1 MTSPTIP
8 NRPSGF
14 ASSCVRHQFDPAVD
28 RCRTCDEPFCAECL
42 LYAFGDDQPPFCMT
56 CALTASGVRVRGAK
70 APKVSRREIRR
81 REKEAKAASSLRAL
95 PPPPTTPPG
104 GWSEVTPIDSPLDDD
119 ARSTWLDEGGSDR
132 RSGNIVTF

>member
-8 NRPSGF
+8 NGPSGF

-42 LYAFGDDQPPFCMT
+42 LYAFGDNQPPFCMT
-56 CALTASGVRVRGAK
+56 CALAASGVRVRGAK
-70 APKVSRREIRR
+70 APRVSRREIRR

-104 GWSEVTPIDSPLDDD
+104 GWSEATSIDSPLDDD
-119 ARSTWLDEGGSDR
+119 PRSTWLDEGSPDR